1 VIAVRSMS
9 MTAGCRRVSD
19 LLCMINLAHAS
30 KLKEHD
36 NNDDFQGSFR
46 RAA

>member
-1 VIAVRSMS
+1 VIDNNGSIDEMRVK
-9 MTAGCRRVSD
+9 RVSD